1 MTVDDGFSVLEAGR
15 AEMGTKHSS
24 KAIEV
29 VRVPLA
35 KVIPNPYQP
44 RKTFDEDGLQ
54 DLAASIA
61 QYGVLQPLLVAPME
75 DGSGHLTISED
86 DLMGEGLNVKT
97 YRSMDCSK
105 GNMACC
111 QPTEFIEDE

>member
-1 MTVDDGFSVLEAGR
+1 MAEHEVKEQDKSDELVD
-15 AEMGTKHSS
+15 M
-24 KAIEV
+24 IEK
-29 VRVPLA
+29 L
-35 KVIPNPYQP
+35 
-44 RKTFDEDGLQ
+44 
-54 DLAASIA
+54 
-61 QYGVLQPLLVAPME
+61 ME

-111 QPTEFIEDE
+111 QPTEIYRGRVSFSPVPRISRFVNSQGGIYHGKRKAN

>member
-1 MTVDDGFSVLEAGR
+1 MAEHEVKEQDKSDELVD
-15 AEMGTKHSS
+15 M
-24 KAIEV
+24 IEK
-29 VRVPLA
+29 L
-35 KVIPNPYQP
+35 
-44 RKTFDEDGLQ
+44 
-54 DLAASIA
+54 
-61 QYGVLQPLLVAPME
+61 ME

-111 QPTEFIEDE
+111 QPTESHPSPVFIPIRKFSRRNLSWQTKNKLKIW

>member
-1 MTVDDGFSVLEAGR
+1 MAEHEVKEQDKSDELVD
-15 AEMGTKHSS
+15 M
-24 KAIEV
+24 IEK
-29 VRVPLA
+29 L
-35 KVIPNPYQP
+35 
-44 RKTFDEDGLQ
+44 
-54 DLAASIA
+54 
-61 QYGVLQPLLVAPME
+61 ME

-111 QPTEFIEDE
+111 QSTEFIEDE

>member
-1 MTVDDGFSVLEAGR
+1 MAEHEVKEQDKSDELVD
-15 AEMGTKHSS
+15 M
-24 KAIEV
+24 IEK
-29 VRVPLA
+29 L
-35 KVIPNPYQP
+35 
-44 RKTFDEDGLQ
+44 
-54 DLAASIA
+54 
-61 QYGVLQPLLVAPME
+61 ME

-86 DLMGEGLNVKT
+86 DLMGGDMSVKT

>member
-1 MTVDDGFSVLEAGR
+1 MAEHEVKEQDKSDELVD
-15 AEMGTKHSS
+15 M
-24 KAIEV
+24 IE
-29 VRVPLA
+29 
-35 KVIPNPYQP
+35 K
-44 RKTFDEDGLQ
+44 
-54 DLAASIA
+54 
-61 QYGVLQPLLVAPME
+61 
-75 DGSGHLTISED
+75 LTISED

>member
-1 MTVDDGFSVLEAGR
+1 M
-15 AEMGTKHSS
+15 AEH
-24 KAIEV
+24 EV
-29 VRVPLA
+29 
-35 KVIPNPYQP
+35 KEQD
-44 RKTFDEDGLQ
+44 KSDEL
-54 DLAASIA
+54 
-61 QYGVLQPLLVAPME
+61 E

-111 QPTEFIEDE
+111 QPTEFIEEE